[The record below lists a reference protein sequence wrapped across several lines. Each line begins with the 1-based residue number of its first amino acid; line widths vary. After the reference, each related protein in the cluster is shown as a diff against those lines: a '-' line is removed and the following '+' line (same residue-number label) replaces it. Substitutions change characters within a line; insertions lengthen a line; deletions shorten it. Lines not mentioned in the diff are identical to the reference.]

1 MTAPSERQV
10 LYALVGLGFQVVV
23 AVLVIGA
30 EVAGL
35 VPRWWTMAMA
45 VAWIGVAAAVGR
57 RWRRTGRVLGATI
70 LLFVVWTVGTLV
82 LA

>member
-10 LYALVGLGFQVVV
+10 LYALVGLGFHVVV

-35 VPRWWTMAMA
+35 VPGWWTITMG
-45 VAWIGVAAAVGR
+45 VAWVGVAAVVGP
-57 RWRRTGRVLGATI
+57 RWRRTGRVLAATI

-82 LA
+82 VA